1 MNRSL
6 FVSFALATA
15 LSTFAA
21 CGSPPAQTAP
31 AQHAQASDPTATC
44 TQTFVRERVCTDT
57 FIPALVDAR
66 ARHDMPAGI
75 AQQVK
80 ADRDGVIA
88 EAKTEWAT
96 DSTDAAIAQTCARLG
111 PTFDDHQ
118 AAAATASLTKS
129 DCAEFTASIMPLV
142 DSHL

>member
-21 CGSPPAQTAP
+21 CGSPPAQSAP
-31 AQHAQASDPTATC
+31 PQHAQASDPTATC
-44 TQTFVRERVCTDT
+44 TQTFVRERACTDT

-75 AQQVK
+75 ADQVK
-80 ADRDGVIA
+80 ADRAGVIA
-88 EAKTEWAT
+88 EAMTEWKN
-96 DSTDAAIAQTCARLG
+96 DSTDDAIAQTCARLG
-111 PTFDDHQ
+111 PTFDDRQ
-118 AAAATASLTKS
+118 AAAANASLAKS
-129 DCAEFTASIMPLV
+129 DCAQFTASIMPLV
-142 DSHL
+142 ESHL